1 MQPSSPSLPLSRR
14 PNLKREIVLVL
25 LLKLALIMIIKQVF
39 FSHPLSKAD
48 AAANLQAMIDAPA
61 TTAASQ
67 PNSSITSSK
76 QGVVTHD

>member
-1 MQPSSPSLPLSRR
+1 MQPSSPSLPLPQQGKRR

-48 AAANLQAMIDAPA
+48 AAAHLQAMIDAPVA
-61 TTAASQ
+61 AASQ
-67 PNSSITSSK
+67 PNSSITSSNRE
-76 QGVVTHD
+76 